1 MRIAGDLAG
10 GQMPSGL
17 FGAHAAWWWAIA
29 IMAHNLNAL
38 MKQLVLGKAWLAKRM
53 KAVRFALINLPGR
66 VIQHGR
72 RLIVRL
78 SAAGQTL
85 ADLLAARRTTQR
97 LLPGPAE

>member
-1 MRIAGDLAG
+1 VLKSDLAG

-17 FGAHAAWWWAIA
+17 FGANAAWWAIT
-29 IMAHNLNAL
+29 ILAHNLNAL
-38 MKQLVLGKAWLAKRM
+38 MKQLVLGKPWLARRM
-53 KAVRFALINLPGR
+53 KAARFALINLPGR

-85 ADLLAARRTTQR
+85 ADLLHARRCIGR
-97 LLPGPAE
+97 LVPGPAG